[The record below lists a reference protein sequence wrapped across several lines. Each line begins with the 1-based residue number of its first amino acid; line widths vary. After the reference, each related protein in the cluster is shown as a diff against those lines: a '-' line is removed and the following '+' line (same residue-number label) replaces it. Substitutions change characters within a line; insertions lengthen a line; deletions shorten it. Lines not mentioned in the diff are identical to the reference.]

1 MHLDYYNFVL
11 FLSLSKI
18 LNIEAYIQITFA
30 NLTRFITSLSDSKQI
45 RLTLLFSLVHNLGN
59 ILFISTLRSAA
70 YLLTQTSAH
79 TYQIMTGSW
88 PALEKGPL
96 TALLG
101 GSELMAQL
109 ETQPPSAVWGASPGC
124 WPSCLSGD
132 VL

>member
-59 ILFISTLRSAA
+59 IYQYTQVSSLFTDPDLSSHLSDHDRQLAGAGEGAA
-70 YLLTQTSAH
+70 DSP
-79 TYQIMTGSW
+79 SW
-88 PALEKGPL
+88 R
-96 TALLG
+96 
-101 GSELMAQL
+101 
-109 ETQPPSAVWGASPGC
+109 V
-124 WPSCLSGD
+124 
-132 VL
+132 